1 MALTTPILLA
11 KNAFDATQEEKFTF
25 SIVSGDQITA
35 NTLVIKDNETLAQ
48 VYSGRQVTFAFE
60 NTVPAGTLTNG
71 KYYQAY
77 VITENSAGDTSPQSN
92 TIQFYCYSQPTFA
105 FSNIP
110 ASAIIG
116 NASYSFDVTY
126 NQTESE
132 NLDSYVFNIYTAS
145 KTLLSTSGNQYNSSA
160 TLPLTIS
167 YLFSGLDNNT
177 EYYVECNGVTSGG
190 TKITTGQVRIYV
202 QYTQPAFYSSLV
214 LTNHCQGGYITVQ
227 ANVVGIEGKSDPY
240 PPTYIGDKEVDL
252 TKSGSYVKWDDG
264 YEIEGDFTLRAW
276 FRGAWNEDIR
286 HPVTD
291 ALNYLTKV
299 GSEQVELFN
308 LTNDNNIIY
317 GGIIYEWINDT
328 TVKAYGYARVLQN
341 KGNIH
346 GYDIYSAAL
355 TLSASTFTADNLMLM
370 IKRIGNL
377 YEVSLVERGTD
388 A

>member
-11 KNAFDATQEEKFTF
+11 KNAFDATKEEKFEF
-25 SIVSGDQITA
+25 NVVSGDQVVA
-35 NTLVIKDNETLAQ
+35 STLIIKDNETLAQ

-77 VITENSAGDTSPQSN
+77 VITENSVRDTSPQSN

-190 TKITTGQVRIYV
+190 TKITTGQVRI
-202 QYTQPAFYSSLV
+202 SV
-214 LTNHCQGGYITVQ
+214 LYAQ
-227 ANVVGIEGKSDPY
+227 
-240 PPTYIGDKEVDL
+240 
-252 TKSGSYVKWDDG
+252 
-264 YEIEGDFTLRAW
+264 
-276 FRGAWNEDIR
+276 RGWC
-286 HPVTD
+286 
-291 ALNYLTKV
+291 
-299 GSEQVELFN
+299 
-308 LTNDNNIIY
+308 
-317 GGIIYEWINDT
+317 
-328 TVKAYGYARVLQN
+328 
-341 KGNIH
+341 
-346 GYDIYSAAL
+346 
-355 TLSASTFTADNLMLM
+355 
-370 IKRIGNL
+370 
-377 YEVSLVERGTD
+377 
-388 A
+388 